1 MKQLNLRVGGGERGQ
16 GKKGGVKEGRGEWER
31 QEGKQCT
38 INSSNTNP
46 HFPNLTLVAASV
58 SCFFL
63 LTFEKHAPMWTLGV
77 GGSPLDTGFPPEE
90 EDEDEESCG
99 GVGDVEGCL
108 SLPRLGGARGE
119 SASAR
124 RSRKKLSIK

>member
-1 MKQLNLRVGGGERGQ
+1 MHHQFQQYQSALSEPCCDCCYGFVFL
-16 GKKGGVKEGRGEWER
+16 
-31 QEGKQCT
+31 
-38 INSSNTNP
+38 
-46 HFPNLTLVAASV
+46 
-58 SCFFL
+58 L

-108 SLPRLGGARGE
+108 SLPRRGGARGE